1 MSIASELFKG
11 AIDVATNPVAKATA
25 KKLKGPRPT
34 GAMLQMESQ
43 IPGFQPKNVEEAL
56 YAGSKIYEGQR
67 GKSAGKPVLV
77 RQVDN
82 PRYEGTLKAT
92 AELYEG
98 RKGTRGNIDPNLQR
112 SAKGSRL
119 TTGEDTFMRGVMPG
133 TEAHHNMGLDQ
144 YDVFTPGL
152 KPKEIEKLVSHVEKG
167 HMRMLGNSEFNR
179 LDLPK
184 NVHNVLHRW
193 EQMSAAKLQRNKLNI
208 ENRSLSERISMV
220 DAYIQRIQP
229 EYEKMAFFL
238 MQNRNLPQKELMSL
252 MESTL
257 EQTSSRSQYMWSD
270 IKSQIKNYYSEFS

>member
-67 GKSAGKPVLV
+67 GKNAGKPVLI
-77 RQVDN
+77 RQIDN
-82 PRYEGTLKAT
+82 PKYAGTLKAKIDAYDARKGGRKEQDIT
-92 AELYEG
+92 RSTRAEL
-98 RKGTRGNIDPNLQR
+98 
-112 SAKGSRL
+112 L
-119 TTGEDTFMRGVMPG
+119 TSGEDTFAVGAMPG

-144 YDVFTPGL
+144 YGVFTPGL
-152 KPKEIEKLVSHVEKG
+152 KPKEVTKLVSHVEQE
-167 HMRMLGNSEFNR
+167 HMRMLGNSQFNR

-184 NVHNVLHRW
+184 KVHNVLHRW

-257 EQTSSRSQYMWSD
+257 EQTNSRSQYMWSD
-270 IKSQIKNYYSEFS
+270 IKSQIKNYYSEFN

>member
-11 AIDVATNPVAKATA
+11 AIDVVTNPVAKATA

-34 GAMLQMESQ
+34 GAMLQLESQ
-43 IPGFQPKNVEEAL
+43 IPGFNPTNVEEAL

-67 GKSAGKPVLV
+67 GKNAGKPVLI
-77 RQVDN
+77 RQIDN
-82 PRYEGTLKAT
+82 PKYAGTLKAKID
-92 AELYEG
+92 AYDARKAG
-98 RKGTRGNIDPNLQR
+98 RKEQDITRNTRGEL
-112 SAKGSRL
+112 L
-119 TTGEDTFMRGVMPG
+119 TSGEDTFAVGAMPG

-144 YDVFTPGL
+144 YGVFTPGL
-152 KPKEIEKLVSHVEKG
+152 KPKEVTKLVSHVEQE
-167 HMRMLGNSEFNR
+167 HMRMLGNSQFNR

-184 NVHNVLHRW
+184 KVHNVLHRW

-257 EQTSSRSQYMWSD
+257 EQTNSRSQYMWSD

>member
-11 AIDVATNPVAKATA
+11 AIDVVTNPVAKATA

-34 GAMLQMESQ
+34 GAMLQLESQ
-43 IPGFQPKNVEEAL
+43 IPGFNPTNVEEAL

-67 GKSAGKPVLV
+67 GKNAGKPVLI
-77 RQVDN
+77 RQIDN
-82 PRYEGTLKAT
+82 PKYAGTLKAKID
-92 AELYEG
+92 AYDARKAG
-98 RKGTRGNIDPNLQR
+98 RKEQDITRNTRGEL
-112 SAKGSRL
+112 L
-119 TTGEDTFMRGVMPG
+119 TSGEDTFAVGAMPG

-144 YDVFTPGL
+144 YGVFTPGL
-152 KPKEIEKLVSHVEKG
+152 KPKEVTKLVSHVEQE
-167 HMRMLGNSEFNR
+167 HMRMLGNSQFNR

-184 NVHNVLHRW
+184 KVHNVLHRW

>member
-11 AIDVATNPVAKATA
+11 AIDVVTNPVAKATV

-34 GAMLQMESQ
+34 GAMLQLESQ
-43 IPGFQPKNVEEAL
+43 IPGFNPTNVEEAL

-67 GKSAGKPVLV
+67 GKNAGKPVLI
-77 RQVDN
+77 RQIDN
-82 PRYEGTLKAT
+82 PKYAGTLKAKID
-92 AELYEG
+92 AYDARKAG
-98 RKGTRGNIDPNLQR
+98 RKEQDITRNTRGEL
-112 SAKGSRL
+112 L
-119 TTGEDTFMRGVMPG
+119 TSGEDTFAVGAMPG

-144 YDVFTPGL
+144 YGVFTPGL
-152 KPKEIEKLVSHVEKG
+152 KPKEVTKLVSHVEQE
-167 HMRMLGNSEFNR
+167 HMRMLGNSQFNR

-184 NVHNVLHRW
+184 KVHNVLHRW

-257 EQTSSRSQYMWSD
+257 EQTNSRSQYMWSD

>member
-11 AIDVATNPVAKATA
+11 AIDVVTNPVAKATA

-34 GAMLQMESQ
+34 GAMLQLESQ
-43 IPGFQPKNVEEAL
+43 IPGFNPTNVEEAL

-67 GKSAGKPVLV
+67 GKNAGKPVLI
-77 RQVDN
+77 RQIDN
-82 PRYEGTLKAT
+82 PKYAGTLKAKIDAYDARKAGRKEQDIT
-92 AELYEG
+92 RNTRAEL
-98 RKGTRGNIDPNLQR
+98 
-112 SAKGSRL
+112 L
-119 TTGEDTFMRGVMPG
+119 TSGEDTFAVGAMPG

-144 YDVFTPGL
+144 YGVFTPGL
-152 KPKEIEKLVSHVEKG
+152 KPKEVTKLVSHVEQE
-167 HMRMLGNSEFNR
+167 HMRMLGNSQFNR

-184 NVHNVLHRW
+184 KVHNVLHRW

-257 EQTSSRSQYMWSD
+257 EQTNSRSQYMWSD

>member
-11 AIDVATNPVAKATA
+11 AIDVVTNPVAKATV

-34 GAMLQMESQ
+34 GAMLQLESQ
-43 IPGFQPKNVEEAL
+43 IPGFKPTNVEEAL

-67 GKSAGKPVLV
+67 GKNAGKPVLI
-77 RQVDN
+77 RQIDN
-82 PRYEGTLKAT
+82 PKYAGTLKAKIDAYDARKAGRKEQDIT
-92 AELYEG
+92 RNTRAEL
-98 RKGTRGNIDPNLQR
+98 
-112 SAKGSRL
+112 L
-119 TTGEDTFMRGVMPG
+119 TSGEDTFAVGAMPG

-144 YDVFTPGL
+144 YGVFTPGL
-152 KPKEIEKLVSHVEKG
+152 KPKEVTKLVSHVEQE
-167 HMRMLGNSEFNR
+167 HMRMLGNSQFNR

-184 NVHNVLHRW
+184 KVHNVLHRW

-257 EQTSSRSQYMWSD
+257 EQTNSRSQYMWSD